1 MAMNPSASPVDV
13 RHLAKS
19 FGTRPALT
27 DVSLTLAPGTVTGL
41 LGRNGAGKTTLIKC
55 LLGLLRP
62 TAGSCSL
69 LGEDSTDLSPAAKAR
84 VGYVPQEPLIYPWM
98 RVRQG
103 IAYQGAF
110 YERWDNVLVE
120 ELLKTF
126 ALEPRQRIGA
136 LSVGQLQKLAIL
148 LALASRPDVLLLD
161 EPVAALDP
169 EGRRDFLRLL
179 VDLVADG
186 TRTVLLSTHI
196 TTDVERVCSHVAI
209 LKEGKLLQMTD
220 LDELRASVKELR
232 LTSTR
237 PLPAVL
243 HGGPGILRY
252 QATGSSA
259 VLTVQGEV
267 PAIVARLQRELAA
280 EVTVV
285 DLSLEDVFLE
295 LHRGAEESP

>member
-1 MAMNPSASPVDV
+1 MNPTASPVDV

-27 DVSLTLAPGTVTGL
+27 DVSLVLAPGTVTGL

-62 TAGSCSL
+62 TAGSSSL
-69 LGEDSTDLSPAAKAR
+69 LGETSSDLSPAVKAR
-84 VGYVPQEPLIYPWM
+84 VGYVPQEPVIYPWM

-110 YERWDNVLVE
+110 YERWDHALAN

-126 ALEPRQRIGA
+126 GLDERQRIGA

-148 LALASRPDVLLLD
+148 LALAPRPDVLLLD

-232 LTSTR
+232 LTATR
-237 PLPAVL
+237 PLPSALPGV
-243 HGGPGILRY
+243 PGILRY
-252 QATGSSA
+252 QATDSSA
-259 VLTVQGEV
+259 VLTVQGDV
-267 PAIVARLQRELAA
+267 TAIAARLQRELATA
-280 EVTVV
+280 VTVV

-295 LHRGAEESP
+295 LHSGTKESP

>member
-1 MAMNPSASPVDV
+1 MIGSGQPVEM
-13 RHLAKS
+13 HNLSKS

-27 DVSLTLAPGTVTGL
+27 DVTLALPPGTVTGL

-62 TAGSCSL
+62 NSGVSL
-69 LGEDSTDLSPAAKAR
+69 VLGEPSGDLSPAVKAR
-84 VGYVPQEPLIYPWM
+84 IGYVPQEPVIYPWM

-110 YERWDNVLVE
+110 YETWDTPLTE
-120 ELLKTF
+120 ELLQTF
-126 ALEPRQRIGA
+126 DLDPRQRIGA

-148 LALASRPDVLLLD
+148 LALACRPQVLLLD

-169 EGRRDFLRLL
+169 EGRRSFLRLL

-196 TTDVERVCSHVAI
+196 TSDVERVCSHVAI
-209 LKEGKLLQMTD
+209 LKDGRLLQMTD
-220 LDELRASVKELR
+220 LDELRGSVKELR
-232 LTSTR
+232 LSSEQR
-237 PLPAVL
+237 LPESIATV
-243 HGGPGILRY
+243 PGVLRY
-252 QATGSSA
+252 QSSGTQA
-259 VLTVQGEV
+259 VLTVQGDIV
-267 PAIVARLQRELAA
+267 ATVARLRRELGA

-295 LHRGAEESP
+295 LHR